1 MLRIPNRQNLLSE
14 LYRTCLLYTSILNKR
29 EYKFAIN
36 VIENYLRVCLT
47 GKLRPLFA
55 SDFLLVLTEVYPY
68 IKEKEIWDDIG
79 YRLCHDIKES
89 IEDVY
94 KRQVLWSGR
103 SADRT

>member
-1 MLRIPNRQNLLSE
+1 M
-14 LYRTCLLYTSILNKR
+14 
-29 EYKFAIN
+29 
-36 VIENYLRVCLT
+36 T

-89 IEDVY
+89 IE
-94 KRQVLWSGR
+94 RNGISEQFLGIISGLGFQTFYCATFTQKKQGIFKVF
-103 SADRT
+103 SDLF